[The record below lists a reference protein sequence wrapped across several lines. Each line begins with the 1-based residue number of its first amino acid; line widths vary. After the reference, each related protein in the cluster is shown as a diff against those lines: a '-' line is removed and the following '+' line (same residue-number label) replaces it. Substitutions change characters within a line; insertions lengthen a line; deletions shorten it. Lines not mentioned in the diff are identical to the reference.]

1 MVQLEKCLEMKL
13 IQINNYDE
21 SIFSKIVDLK
31 NKIHCDIKN
40 SQLETV
46 EELRKIFCNEWINS
60 EYSWIFVIAEVENNF
75 VGRVLLSWKK
85 GETTGSIGF
94 LEWDNNSLII
104 KSLLDKVEII
114 AKENGLNKI
123 KGPID
128 IHFFIKYRWAVSS
141 LDEPFYGEPV
151 VPGYYISQIESLG
164 YKKIKTWHSYSA
176 NFKSVV
182 ESYQEKSITGS
193 EKIKTRRIRLTEW
206 ESELKIF
213 HTLLLKSYSSM
224 SEFANMPYDVF
235 YTLFKD
241 LSYLIHPLYS
251 FFVIYNNEEI
261 GFHISIFDPQQI
273 LNDSKNK
280 KINFFQKFSLLLKL
294 RLNHKRLL
302 CLYIGKSS
310 TKDGKNIKGVQAMM
324 GDRHKILGRFIPPTE
339 SFFCYVSEDS
349 PTRKVLDI
357 KLFKEISRY
366 HLWSKDLE

>member
-1 MVQLEKCLEMKL
+1 MKL
-13 IQINNYDE
+13 IQINKYDE
-21 SIFSKIVDLK
+21 PIFSRIVDFK
-31 NKIHCDIKN
+31 NRIHCNIKN

-60 EYSWIFVIAEVENNF
+60 EYSWIFVLAEVENNI

-94 LEWDNNSLII
+94 IEWDNNLLII
-104 KSLLDKVEII
+104 KSLLDKVDII
-114 AKENGLNKI
+114 ARENSLKNI

-151 VPGYYISQIESLG
+151 VPGYYISQLESLG
-164 YKKIKTWHSYSA
+164 YKKIKTWYSYSA

-182 ESYQEKSITGS
+182 ESYQERALTSLH
-193 EKIKTRRIRLTEW
+193 KIKTRRIRLTDW
-206 ESELKIF
+206 ENELKIF

-224 SEFANMPYDVF
+224 TEFSNMPYDVF

-241 LSYLIHPLYS
+241 LSYLVHPLYS

-261 GFHISIFDPQQI
+261 GFHISIFDPQPI
-273 LNDSKNK
+273 LKNSKNRNN
-280 KINFFQKFSLLLKL
+280 NFFHKILLLIKL
-294 RLNHKRLL
+294 RINHKRLL
-302 CLYIGKSS
+302 CLYVGKTL
-310 TKDGKNIKGVQAMM
+310 TKDGKNVKGVQAMM
-324 GDRHKILGRFIPPTE
+324 GDRLKFLGRFIPPTE

-366 HLWSKDLE
+366 HLWGKNLE